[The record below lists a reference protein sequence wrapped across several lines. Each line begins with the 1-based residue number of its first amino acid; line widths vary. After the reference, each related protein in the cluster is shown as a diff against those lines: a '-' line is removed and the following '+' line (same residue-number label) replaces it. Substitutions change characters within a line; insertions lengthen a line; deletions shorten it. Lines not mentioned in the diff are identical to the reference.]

1 MYMRSSCH
9 VLRRLRTSDGSRMV
23 RSPDLLPPPLNSF
36 PYRHPQVSSS
46 LALHTQSMTVI
57 HPTLI
62 LPSLSSVY
70 RFSGSVM
77 AYRCVCAQDL
87 IFRRSAHKSPSIN
100 VNYFLGGPRNSRG
113 TSEAPLQSVII
124 ANTALRAC
132 KSKSLG
138 AIRVV
143 CLSIPCSKG

>member
-9 VLRRLRTSDGSRMV
+9 VLRRLRTSDGSRTV
-23 RSPDLLPPPLNSF
+23 RSSSPDLLPPSLNSF
-36 PYRHPQVSSS
+36 PYRHSQASSS
-46 LALHTQSMTVI
+46 LALHTQFTTAI
-57 HPTLI
+57 RPTLI
-62 LPSLSSVY
+62 PTSLSSVY

-77 AYRCVCAQDL
+77 AYRCVHQTGSDS
-87 IFRRSAHKSPSIN
+87 RRSAHK
-100 VNYFLGGPRNSRG
+100 YGLYLPRNSRG
-113 TSEAPLQSVII
+113 TSEAQLQSASI

-143 CLSIPCSKG
+143 CLSMPCSKG

>member
-9 VLRRLRTSDGSRMV
+9 VPRRLRTSDGSRTV
-23 RSPDLLPPPLNSF
+23 RSSSPDLLPPSSNSF
-36 PYRHPQVSSS
+36 PYHHSQVSSS
-46 LALHTQSMTVI
+46 LALRTQSTTVI

-62 LPSLSSVY
+62 PTSLSSAY

-77 AYRCVCAQDL
+77 AYRCVHQNL
-87 IFRRSAHKSPSIN
+87 ISETIRSQN
-100 VNYFLGGPRNSRG
+100 LPRNSRG
-113 TSEAPLQSVII
+113 TSEAQLQSASI

-143 CLSIPCSKG
+143 CLSMPCSKG

>member
-9 VLRRLRTSDGSRMV
+9 VPRRLRTSDGSRTV
-23 RSPDLLPPPLNSF
+23 RSSPDLLPPSSNSF
-36 PYRHPQVSSS
+36 PYHHSQVSSS
-46 LALHTQSMTVI
+46 LALRTQSTTVI

-62 LPSLSSVY
+62 PTSLSSAY

-77 AYRCVCAQDL
+77 AYRCVHQTGSDS
-87 IFRRSAHKSPSIN
+87 RRSAHK
-100 VNYFLGGPRNSRG
+100 YGLYLPRRSRG
-113 TSEAPLQSVII
+113 TSEAQLQSASI
-124 ANTALRAC
+124 ANMALRAC

-143 CLSIPCSKG
+143 CLSMPCSKG

>member
-9 VLRRLRTSDGSRMV
+9 VLRRLRTSDGSRTV
-23 RSPDLLPPPLNSF
+23 RSPDLLPQPLNPF
-36 PYRHPQVSSS
+36 PYRRSQVSSS
-46 LALHTQSMTVI
+46 LALHTQSMTAI

-77 AYRCVCAQDL
+77 AYRCVCTVSDFQTIRSQIALYKCDL
-87 IFRRSAHKSPSIN
+87 FIFWPRS
-100 VNYFLGGPRNSRG
+100 SRG
-113 TSEAPLQSVII
+113 TSEAQLQSASI

-143 CLSIPCSKG
+143 CLSTPCSKG